1 MKNNIFIFLIYS
13 FFQFFLKNVST
24 DIIVRSPS
32 SLRAK
37 FENGSIKTSYA
48 TFGYNP
54 YGYTLTGRL
63 YYDPVNTEIDLACD
77 GEKLKGLVTEK
88 SNRVDHAPIVMVNRG
103 NCKFI
108 EKARNIQNA
117 GGKVALIVNHN
128 DADPTSVIMRD
139 DGTGSDIMIPL
150 VLISKKDGE
159 ILKEYYTTNKQNPDA
174 LRKLVL
180 DVDFQ
185 IEHSGNTAKVEVFMN
200 SDSEEVYKL
209 IKSLSKYDELRK
221 FRLNYLFLLF
231 ILTFT
236 SAVY

>member
-1 MKNNIFIFLIYS
+1 MKTLSKISLLLLNITIFLE
-13 FFQFFLKNVST
+13 FVKA

-32 SLRAK
+32 SLRSK

-54 YGYTLTGRL
+54 YGYTLTGRV
-63 YYDPVNTEIDLACD
+63 YYDPVNAEIDLACEP
-77 GEKLKGLVTEK
+77 EKLSGLVTEK

-103 NCKFI
+103 TCKFI

-117 GGKVALIVNHN
+117 GGKVALIVNN
-128 DADPTSVIMRD
+128 DDTDPTSVIMSD

-159 ILKEYYTTNKQNPDA
+159 ILKDYYTQNKKNPDA
-174 LRKLVL
+174 LRKLIL

-185 IEHSGNTAKVEVFMN
+185 IEHNSNTAKMEVFMN
-200 SDSEEVYKL
+200 SDSEEIYKL
-209 IKSLSKYDELRK
+209 IVSLLPYTELRK
-221 FRLNYLFLLF
+221 RVFIFIFNY
-231 ILTFT
+231 
-236 SAVY
+236 Y